1 MSAMTDSFR
10 PLPGAYP
17 EMLAPD
23 GTIRPHWQPM
33 LHQLEDYGALD
44 IDARWLRT
52 QRMIRENGVTYNV
65 YDDAQGG
72 SHPWMLDPVPLMI
85 DPAEWEELSAGLIQR
100 TQVLNLALTDLYSE
114 QKLLENNVLP
124 SELLYANPNFLRSC
138 CQITPPNGQY
148 LTMHAVDLARMP
160 SGKWSVVKDLSQ
172 TPPGAGY
179 ALENRLMMSR
189 TFPTMYRICGV
200 ERLATFFATLRNT
213 LEGLAADRTNNPH
226 IVVLTPGSHSSSYFE
241 HAYIARYLGYPLV
254 LGNDLT
260 VRGSEVFLKTLAGL
274 RKVDV
279 ILRRQADALCDP
291 LELTGHSQ
299 LGIPGLV
306 QAAIDGKVAIAN
318 ALGSG
323 LAETPA
329 LLPFFPTLCRN
340 LTGEEPKLAT
350 LPTLWCGQEKECK
363 QVMDQFDR
371 WVIKRAFSDQRE
383 KAVLV
388 QSLSPDDRMA
398 LIARIKADPEQF
410 IAQESVALSS
420 SPCWQDSQLVPRN
433 TMLRAFIVATRDGW
447 EVMPGGLV
455 RTSPQADSPIVS
467 MEGGGGSK
475 DAWVK
480 ARGAVGHATLLSAGE
495 SANAIEPS
503 RSDANLSSRVADN
516 LFWLGRYVQ
525 RADMDARLLRTIL
538 RRLTEENTPYGS
550 PELPEL
556 LRTLI
561 ELTTA
566 QPDAT
571 PITDPLT
578 QVAETK
584 KLIFGMI
591 FDRALPGNLHNAL
604 ISACTIGST
613 VRERISIDTW
623 HILDRMKD
631 ELGSAPTDGDLPEA
645 LGMLDRLLMPLAA
658 FSGLSSESMTHG
670 YGWRFMDMGFR
681 MERAVMSAQ
690 LLQELLIKPSSVEPS
705 VLDAIL
711 EVANSSMTYRSRYQS
726 HVAPLPLLDLLLCDD
741 SNPRSI
747 AYQLVIISEHVHAL
761 SELSECREFP
771 EQVLADELVQHIENC
786 NLDTLVKTDK
796 EGQRTPLNALLSEVI
811 GNVQELSNLV
821 THRYLAHVDA
831 TSTLASAYGSENW
844 HEEEDS

>member
-1 MSAMTDSFR
+1 MV
-10 PLPGAYP
+10 
-17 EMLAPD
+17 APD
-23 GTIRPHWQPM
+23 GTIRPYWQPM
-33 LHQLEDYGALD
+33 LQQLENYGTQD
-44 IDARWLRT
+44 IDARWLRA

-65 YDDAQGG
+65 YDDAEGG
-72 SHPWMLDPVPLMI
+72 SHPWMLDPVPLVI
-85 DPAEWEELSAGLIQR
+85 DPDEWEELSAGLIQR
-100 TQVLNLALTDLYSE
+100 MRVLNLALTDLYSE
-114 QKLLENNVLP
+114 QTLLKNNILP
-124 SELLYANPNFLRSC
+124 SELLYANPNFQRSC
-138 CQITPPNGQY
+138 CQIKPPDGQY
-148 LTMHAVDLARMP
+148 ITLLAVDLARLP
-160 SGKWSVVKDLSQ
+160 SGKWSVVKDLAQ

-189 TFPTMYRICGV
+189 TFPTMYRECGV
-200 ERLATFFATLRNT
+200 ERLASFFATLRNT
-213 LEGLAADRTNNPH
+213 LEGLARSRTANPH
-226 IVVLTPGSHSSSYFE
+226 IVVLTPGAESSSYFE

-260 VRGSEVFLKTLAGL
+260 VRGSEVFLKTLSGL

-279 ILRRQADALCDP
+279 ILRRQADSLCDP
-291 LELTGHSQ
+291 LELTGNSQ

-306 QAAIDGKVAIAN
+306 QAVIDGEVAIAN

-340 LTGEEPKLAT
+340 LTGEEPRLAT
-350 LPTLWCGQEKECK
+350 TPTLWCGQEKECK
-363 QVMDQFDR
+363 QVLDQFER
-371 WVIKRAFSDQRE
+371 WVIKRAFSDHPENPVFVRT
-383 KAVLV
+383 
-388 QSLSPDDRMA
+388 LSPIDRTTLA
-398 LIARIKADPEQF
+398 DRIKAEPELF

-420 SPCWQDSQLVPRN
+420 APCWQDSKLVPRN
-433 TMLRAFIVATRDGW
+433 AMLRAFIVATRDGW

-467 MEGGGGSK
+467 MESGGGSK
-475 DAWVK
+475 DTWVK
-480 ARGAVGHATLLSAGE
+480 ARGAVGHITLLPPSG

-538 RRLTEENTPYGS
+538 RRLTEETLPDGA

-556 LRTLI
+556 LRALS
-561 ELTTA
+561 EMTTA
-566 QPDAT
+566 LPNAT
-571 PITDPLT
+571 PITDPIRQT
-578 QVAETK
+578 TETHE
-584 KLIFGMI
+584 LIFGMI

-623 HILDRMKD
+623 HILDRMNA
-631 ELGSAPTDGDLPEA
+631 ELRSAPTDGDLPEA
-645 LGMLDRLLMPLAA
+645 LDMLNRLLMPLAA

-726 HVAPLPLLDLLLCDD
+726 NVATLPLLDLLLCDD
-741 SNPRSI
+741 TNPRSI
-747 AYQLVIISEHVHAL
+747 AFQLSMISQHIHAL
-761 SELSECREFP
+761 AQLSNRRELP
-771 EQVLADELVQHIENC
+771 EQTMADELVQLVETC
-786 NLDTLVKTDK
+786 NLDMLAKMDEK
-796 EGQRTPLNALLSEVI
+796 GQRTPLNTLLSKVI
-811 GNVQELSNLV
+811 DNVQELSNLV
-821 THRYLAHVDA
+821 THRYLAHVNT
-831 TSTLASAYGSENW
+831 TSKLASAYGSENW
-844 HEEEDS
+844 NEGDA

>member
-33 LHQLEDYGALD
+33 LRQLEEYGARN

-65 YDDAQGG
+65 YDDEQGS

-85 DPAEWEELSAGLIQR
+85 DPDEWEALSAGLIQR
-100 TQVLNLALTDLYSE
+100 MKVLNLTMADLYSE
-114 QKLLENNVLP
+114 QKLLKNNVLP
-124 SELLYANPNFLRSC
+124 SELLYANPNFLRPC
-138 CQITPPNGQY
+138 CQFTPPNGQY
-148 LTMHAVDLARMP
+148 LTLHAVDLARTP

-189 TFPTMYRICGV
+189 TFPTMYRVCGV
-200 ERLATFFATLRNT
+200 ERLASFFATLRNT
-213 LEGLAADRTNNPH
+213 LEGLAAGRTLSPH

-260 VRGSEVFLKTLAGL
+260 VRGSEVFRKTLSGL

-279 ILRRQADALCDP
+279 ILRRQADSLCDP
-291 LELTGHSQ
+291 LELAGDSL

-306 QAAIDGKVAIAN
+306 QAAIDGEVAIAN

-363 QVMDQFDR
+363 QVLDQFDR

-388 QSLSPDDRMA
+388 QSLSPADRTA
-398 LIARIKADPEQF
+398 LADRIKAEPEQF
-410 IAQESVALSS
+410 IAQESISLSS
-420 SPCWQDSQLVPRN
+420 SPCWQDSQLVSRN

-467 MEGGGGSK
+467 MESGGGSK
-475 DAWVK
+475 DAWLK
-480 ARGAVGHATLLSAGE
+480 ARGAVRHVTLLPAVE
-495 SANAIEPS
+495 DEIEPS

-538 RRLTEENTPYGS
+538 RRLTEETQPDGT
-550 PELPEL
+550 PELAVL
-556 LRTLI
+556 LHTLS
-561 ELTTA
+561 EMTTA
-566 QPDAT
+566 EPGAN
-571 PITDPLT
+571 PITDPIK
-578 QVAETK
+578 QAAETK
-584 KLIFGMI
+584 TLIFNMI

-604 ISACTIGST
+604 ISACSIGST

-623 HILDRMKD
+623 HILDRMQG
-631 ELGSAPTDGDLPEA
+631 ELQSTPSSGDLFDA
-645 LGMLDRLLMPLAA
+645 LDMLDRLLMPLAA

-690 LLQELLIKPSSVEPS
+690 LLQELLVKPSSFEPP

-711 EVANSSMTYRSRYQS
+711 EVANSAMTYRSRYQS
-726 HVAPLPLLDLLLCDD
+726 RVVPLPLLDLLLCDD

-747 AYQLVIISEHVHAL
+747 AYQLVLISRHVHAL
-761 SELSECREFP
+761 SELHGRGRLP
-771 EQVLADELVQHIENC
+771 EQTLADELVLHIQNC
-786 NLDTLVKTDK
+786 DLNQLAQVDTKGRRATLHT
-796 EGQRTPLNALLSEVI
+796 LLSEVI
-811 GNVQELSNLV
+811 DSVQELSNLI

-831 TSTLASAYGSENW
+831 TSKLASAYGSESWNG
-844 HEEEDS
+844 EDE

>member
-17 EMLAPD
+17 EMVAPD
-23 GTIRPHWQPM
+23 GGIRPHWQPM
-33 LHQLEDYGALD
+33 LRQLEDYGAPD
-44 IDARWLRT
+44 IDARWQRA

-65 YDDAQGG
+65 YDDTKGS

-100 TQVLNLALTDLYSE
+100 MKVLNLALADLYSK
-114 QKLLENNVLP
+114 QTLLQNNVLP
-124 SELLYANPNFLRSC
+124 SELLFANPSFLRPC
-138 CQITPPNGQY
+138 CQITPPEGHY
-148 LTMHAVDLARMP
+148 LTLHAVDLARTP

-189 TFPTMYRICGV
+189 TFPTMYRVCAV
-200 ERLATFFATLRNT
+200 ERLAPFFVTLRKT
-213 LEGLAADRTNNPH
+213 LEELARGRTSTPH
-226 IVVLTPGSHSSSYFE
+226 IVVLTPGPHSSSYFE
-241 HAYIARYLGYPLV
+241 HAYIARYLGFPLV

-274 RKVDV
+274 KKVDV
-279 ILRRQADALCDP
+279 ILRRQADMLCDP
-291 LELTGHSQ
+291 LELAGDSL

-306 QAAIDGKVAIAN
+306 QAAADGEVAIAN

-329 LLPFFPTLCRN
+329 LLPFFPILCRN
-340 LTGEEPKLAT
+340 LIGEEPRLAT

-363 QVMDQFDR
+363 QVLDQFDR

-383 KAVLV
+383 KAVFV
-388 QSLSPDDRMA
+388 RALSPADRTA
-398 LIARIKADPEQF
+398 LADRIKAEPEQF

-420 SPCWQDSQLVPRN
+420 SPCWQGSQLVPRN
-433 TMLRAFIVATRDGW
+433 TMLRAFIVATGDGW
-447 EVMPGGLV
+447 KVMSGGLV
-455 RTSPQADSPIVS
+455 RTSPQADSPTVS
-467 MEGGGGSK
+467 MESGGGSK

-480 ARGAVGHATLLSAGE
+480 APGMVDPVTLLPPDE
-495 SANAIEPS
+495 NAIEPS

-538 RRLTEENTPYGS
+538 RRLTEENMPDGS

-556 LRTLI
+556 LHTLSKM
-561 ELTTA
+561 TTA
-566 QPDAT
+566 KPGAI
-571 PITDPLT
+571 PITDPIK
-578 QVAETK
+578 QAAETK
-584 KLIFGMI
+584 ALIYGMI

-623 HILDRMKD
+623 RILDRMKG
-631 ELGSAPTDGDLPEA
+631 ELHSAPTKGDLPEA
-645 LGMLDRLLMPLAA
+645 LDMLDRLLMPLAA

-690 LLQELLIKPSSVEPS
+690 LLQELLVQPSPVELPL
-705 VLDAIL
+705 LDAIL
-711 EVANSSMTYRSRYQS
+711 EIANSSMTYRSRYQS
-726 HVAPLPLLDLLLCDD
+726 RVALLPLLDLLLCDD
-741 SNPRSI
+741 TNPRSI
-747 AYQLVIISEHVHAL
+747 AYQLAMISQHVHAL
-761 SELSECREFP
+761 SQLSERGILP
-771 EQVLADELVQHIENC
+771 EQTLADELVQRIENC
-786 NLDTLVKTDK
+786 NLKLLAQTDPKGRRKRLNTLLTDIS
-796 EGQRTPLNALLSEVI
+796 GC
-811 GNVQELSNLV
+811 VQELSKLV

-844 HEEEDS
+844 DGVEEEE